1 MEKMN
6 ILFVAIGIIIVLL
19 GIFLKFKWNRH
30 GWKKQTIADFVVTG
44 GIALI
49 ILGYML
55 QNLTLS

>member
-6 ILFVAIGIIIVLL
+6 ILFVAIGIAIVLL
-19 GIFLKFKWNRH
+19 GIFLKFKWNRK
-30 GWKKQTIADFVVTG
+30 GWRKQTIADFVVTG